1 MCVNVDE
8 AGFPKDRLGVNPGSA
23 TVRSQLLLNLHHTDG
38 QHLQPYDGFRPNAT
52 FKVREDPSLGHL
64 MASVSF

>member
-8 AGFPKDRLGVNPGSA
+8 AGFPKDRAGHSA
-23 TVRSQLLLNLHHTDG
+23 VAAAQLLLNLHHTEGQG
-38 QHLQPYDGFRPNAT
+38 QHLPPQDGFRPNAT
-52 FKVREDPSLGHL
+52 FKVGEDPSLGLL